1 MKRARFIPLAVI
13 AALAAAFLIYTG
25 EYYHASDTAR
35 AMLESDGAVKV
46 IRTDYG
52 WRFDGPS
59 DTDAL
64 IFYPGAKVEA
74 AAYAPLLHRLAEGGM
89 DVCLVRMPFNLAIF
103 GVDRADKVMA
113 EHDYGRWYLSG
124 HSLVGAMAAFLESPA
139 PLLRERASN
148 ALGRIGRGSFPAIEP
163 HWADLFPLASDGEP
177 KVRLSFIWAS
187 ENIATNTPDIYGD
200 HMAVFDALLDDVD
213 DRVRMEAPEIFLV
226 LGKRRPGFV
235 LPYLDR
241 LRRLSETDGNRVV
254 RIHCLGA
261 IKAATSGQA
270 QDIGG

>member
-25 EYYHASDTAR
+25 EYYHAGDTAR

-103 GVDRADKVMA
+103 GIDRADKVMA
-113 EHDYGRWYLSG
+113 EHDYGRWYLGG
-124 HSLVGAMAAFLESPA
+124 HSLGGAMAASYAAGHPSKLA
-139 PLLRERASN
+139 GVALLAAYATKPL
-148 ALGRIGRGSFPAIEP
+148 
-163 HWADLFPLASDGEP
+163 DD
-177 KVRLSFIWAS
+177 KLSAVV
-187 ENIATNTPDIYGD
+187 IYGSED
-200 HMAVFDALLDDVD
+200 GVLNMEKLAAGEGYLPEGHLT
-213 DRVRMEAPEIFLV
+213 RVIEGGNHAQFGDYGEQRGDGRAAIPAEAQWERTVELILEGMT
-226 LGKRRPGFV
+226 L
-235 LPYLDR
+235 
-241 LRRLSETDGNRVV
+241 
-254 RIHCLGA
+254 
-261 IKAATSGQA
+261 
-270 QDIGG
+270 